1 MNKPSAR
8 NFSEGIAVP
17 VFTTRRIFASLLHV
31 GWALP
36 TIPRKLAGNPHS
48 AKRLTGPAELVGNAR
63 PTKPKTIA
71 PVGWAYSPTIP
82 VEMRRS
88 FSLRLTPAG
97 IVVFIAL
104 FVAVAATDS
113 ARAADV
119 SQLKAEATV
128 AYQQGDY
135 AKSATAWQQMVKEA
149 AANKDVAAQADAQLG
164 LGAAYQMHGDY
175 LFAARALNSAAELLA
190 TPNDAGRKI
199 EWLNGCGTLC
209 TLNPSMA
216 CFLGT
221 AGDHADHTH
230 CGQLVAEPRGPQSY
244 FAEAMQLAE
253 SSGDLRLQASVH
265 TNLGNYLAESK
276 KFKEAIAQHAASADL
291 AEKLNDKLLLINAQ
305 GNAAAAA
312 AAGAKY
318 SDTAAIAAADSTH
331 FTERQQAK
339 QLRADAVDLRQQCAA
354 WTAKMLAGIDGVT
367 DSRAKVYQL
376 ITAGLNDQQL
386 AVSDPALAADSSKRA
401 AESFTQAMQSAQSAG
416 DSGGLSYASGY
427 LGQVYESQP
436 AEYDQAMAL
445 TRRAVFAAQQ
455 AGSTD
460 SLYLWQWQ
468 TGRLLR
474 EHGDND
480 AAIAAY
486 GRAAYTVKNIRN
498 DIALG
503 NGNQRSRATFRDR
516 LGPLYYQMAD
526 LLLRRAKKL
535 SRSGDPADALAAAES
550 LKQARDTVELLKGA
564 ELEDYLQ
571 DECVQLYNPNQQ
583 IASVGKGVA
592 VIYFIPLDDRIELLV
607 SFGNTLEQFEV
618 PIAEAKLTEQVNIF
632 REKLVFYGTDE
643 YKSSGGQLYDWLI
656 RPLEGE
662 LAKHQIDTLVFVP
675 DGALRTIP
683 MAALYDGHAHL
694 LEKYA
699 VAVSPGLTLMD
710 PSEIHRGN
718 VKLLLVGLSEARE
731 NFAALPNV
739 PFELR
744 SVHDIFGDSKQ
755 LLDKQ
760 FILKSVQSEVGGQPY
775 NIVHIASHATFGS
788 DAKKTYLL
796 TYDDHLTL
804 DGLEQLI
811 RPKQFGGAD
820 SRPVE
825 LLVLSACQT
834 AAGDDRA
841 ALGLGGI
848 AVKSG
853 ARSALATLWN
863 VNDESSSLVIPEFY
877 RQLHDHPDISKAQA
891 MRAAQMSLMKNPNPA
906 LRHPSLWAP
915 YLIIGNWL

>member
-1 MNKPSAR
+1 MIAMNGTEEHISATRMAHPSEPA
-8 NFSEGIAVP
+8 AP
-17 VFTTRRIFASLLHV
+17 YV

-36 TIPRKLAGNPHS
+36 TIPAIEEVGSAHPAKLRDNSGC
-48 AKRLTGPAELVGNAR
+48 LTRCA
-63 PTKPKTIA
+63 
-71 PVGWAYSPTIP
+71 
-82 VEMRRS
+82 RRS
-88 FSLRLTPAG
+88 RAYGVMSAAF
-97 IVVFIAL
+97 IVALLIAS
-104 FVAVAATDS
+104 FNHA

-119 SQLKAEATV
+119 SQLQAEATIS
-128 AYQQGDY
+128 YQQGDY
-135 AKSATAWQQMVKEA
+135 AASADAWQKA
-149 AANKDVAAQADAQLG
+149 AAESVQSKDGPAETDAQLG
-164 LGAAYQMHGDY
+164 LAAAYQMHGDY
-175 LFAARALNSAAELLA
+175 LFAARALNRAGELIA
-190 TPNDAGRKI
+190 KPDDTVRKI
-199 EWLNGCGTLC
+199 EWLNSCGTLC
-209 TLNPSMA
+209 TLDPGMA
-216 CFLGT
+216 CYLGA
-221 AGDHADHTH
+221 AGEHADHTH
-230 CGQLVAEPRGPQSY
+230 CGQLIVEPRGPQSY
-244 FAEAMQLAE
+244 FDEALKLADAA
-253 SSGDLRLQASVH
+253 GDLRLQASVH
-265 TNLGNYLAESK
+265 TNFGNFLAETHQ
-276 KFKEAIAQHAASADL
+276 FKEAIGEHAACVAL
-291 AEKLNDKLLLINAQ
+291 AEKLGDRSLAANAQ
-305 GNAAAAA
+305 GNAASAA
-312 AAGAKY
+312 AAGAKFFDV
-318 SDTAAIAAADSTH
+318 SALAAADSTH
-331 FTERQQAK
+331 FIERQHAK
-339 QLRADAVDLRQQCAA
+339 QMRADADDLQNQSAA
-354 WTAKMLAGIDGVT
+354 WTAKMIASIAAVR

-376 ITAGLNDQQL
+376 ITAGLNDQLL
-386 AVSDPALAADSSKRA
+386 AGADPAMAAASAQRA
-401 AESFTQAMQSAQSAG
+401 AQSFRQAMQSAQTAG
-416 DSGGLSYASGY
+416 DVEGLSYACGY
-427 LGQVYESQP
+427 LGQVEESQP
-436 AEYDQAMAL
+436 GQYDQAMAL
-445 TRRAVFAAQQ
+445 TRRAVFTAQQ
-455 AGSTD
+455 AGSND

-474 EHGDND
+474 AHGDND

-486 GRAAYTVKNIRN
+486 ARAAYTVKNIRN

-535 SRSGDPADALAAAES
+535 GQSPDPADAVKAAAS
-550 LKQARDTVELLKGA
+550 LNEARDTVELLKSA

-571 DECVQLYNPNQQ
+571 DECVQLYNPHRQ

-592 VIYFIPLDDRIELLV
+592 VVYFIPLEDRTELLV
-607 SFGNTLEQFEV
+607 SFGSSLEQFEV
-618 PIAEAKLTEQVNIF
+618 PITETQLADQVNTF
-632 REKLVFYGTDE
+632 REKLVYYGTDD
-643 YKSSGGQLYDWLI
+643 YKVSGAQLYDWLI
-656 RPLEGE
+656 RPIEGE

-683 MAALYDGHAHL
+683 MSALYDGSRHL
-694 LEKYA
+694 IEKYA

-718 VKLLLVGLSEARE
+718 IKLLLVGLSEARE
-731 NFAALPNV
+731 NFPALPNV

-744 SVHDIFGDSKQ
+744 SVHDVFGDSKE

-760 FILKSVQSEVGGQPY
+760 FVLKTVQSEVGGQPY

-811 RPKQFGGAD
+811 RPKQFGNAD
-820 SRPVE
+820 DRPVE

-841 ALGLGGI
+841 ALGLAGV

-891 MRAAQMSLMKNPNPA
+891 LRAAQLSLMRSASPA
-906 LRHPSLWAP
+906 LHHPSLWAP